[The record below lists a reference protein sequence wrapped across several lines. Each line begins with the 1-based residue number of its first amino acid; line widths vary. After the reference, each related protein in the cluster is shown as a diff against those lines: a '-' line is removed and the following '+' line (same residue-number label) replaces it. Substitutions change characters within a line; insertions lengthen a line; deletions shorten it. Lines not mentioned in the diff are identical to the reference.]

1 MLPSFLL
8 PSLVPG
14 QNPDHGKVEE
24 IGGGEKIERGKEAQ
38 RQLPVS
44 WSREHP
50 PVMMMMMMVVMTMTT
65 TTTTT
70 TMMMMMVVVV
80 MMTMTMMI

>member
-14 QNPDHGKVEE
+14 QNPGHGKVEE

-50 PVMMMMMMVVMTMTT
+50 PVMMMMMVVMTTMTT

-70 TMMMMMVVVV
+70 TMMMVVVV